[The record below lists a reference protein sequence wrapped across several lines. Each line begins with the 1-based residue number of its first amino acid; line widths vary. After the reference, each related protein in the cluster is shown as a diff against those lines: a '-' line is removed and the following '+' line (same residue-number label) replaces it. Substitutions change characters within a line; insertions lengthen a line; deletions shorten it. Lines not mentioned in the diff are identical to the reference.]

1 MGHLLLALLVVAA
14 SVACGTTLQEQREI
28 GLRNAKNDLE
38 RGRVYYETSC
48 QRCHA
53 LYMPRTFTAR
63 SWGRYV
69 RRYGPRARLD
79 EAQKRLVLDYLR
91 ANARDAAATTPA
103 SE

>member
-1 MGHLLLALLVVAA
+1 VVLLVAG
-14 SVACGTTLQEQREI
+14 SVACSATLLEQREER
-28 GLRNAKNDLE
+28 LAAATSDLE
-38 RGRVYYETSC
+38 RGQIYYETSC

-63 SWGRYV
+63 SWDRYV

-79 EAQKRLVLDYLR
+79 EEQKELVLLYLR
-91 ANARDAAATTPA
+91 ANARDAGPTPTGTA